1 MGRLSE
7 NAASFF
13 SELSQEY
20 FSQWRLYRLLSAL
33 ISALAIIP
41 AMIDYERSYDPTRGH
56 EECKILPIGI
66 LNRFIIVGFSFLGL
80 LMLIPYRI
88 YYLKWLKNLPM
99 TYKEYPPTHKVGV
112 LEVME
117 MQRKRKWTD
126 HILEDGTWFQIVLL
140 LIMPIPGFEGTFSI
154 SQQILFTQT
163 KVCYYWTELFYA
175 LMFLRLPNLAV
186 ASLNYGKF
194 QSDLARATAE
204 KYGVKINTAF
214 SVKCYIGANAM
225 FILVFFFLIP
235 GVLMFGTLLRIFERP
250 MLAFQ
255 DFDSLENSCWNIII
269 TMTTVGYGDTFP
281 ASILGRT
288 MVVFSIFWGGI
299 ILSLTFVTV
308 GSVLQLKEN
317 ERKAYNAI
325 VMGREAACAINGA
338 IVTAKHDSKNK
349 NAWARIRTRLRGFLA
364 MKSLDASNETFIVH
378 ATNNLSSKLRHSE
391 AKAERIHLKLE
402 KLLATL

>member
-20 FSQWRLYRLLSAL
+20 FSQLRFYKLLSSL
-33 ISALAIIP
+33 IAALAIVP
-41 AMIDYERSYDPTRGH
+41 AMIDYERSYDPARAHT
-56 EECKILPIGI
+56 ECSMTPIGI
-66 LNRFIIVGFSFLGL
+66 INRFIIVGFSVTAIL
-80 LMLIPYRI
+80 LLIPYRI
-88 YYLKWLKNLPM
+88 YYLKWLKNLPL

-117 MQRKRKWTD
+117 MQRKRKLAD
-126 HILEDGTWFQIVLL
+126 HFVEDGLWIQIVLF
-140 LIMPIPGFEGTFSI
+140 LIMPIPGFEGTFKI
-154 SQQILFTQT
+154 PQQILFQQT
-163 KVCYYWTELFYA
+163 EVCYYWTEVFYA
-175 LMFLRLPNLAV
+175 LMFLRLPNLAIS
-186 ASLNYGKF
+186 SLNYGKY
-194 QSDLARATAE
+194 QTDLARATAE
-204 KYGVKINTAF
+204 KYGMKINAAF
-214 SVKCYIGANAM
+214 SIKCYIGANAM

-250 MLAFQ
+250 MLAYQ

-325 VMGREAACAINGA
+325 VQGRHAAYAINGA
-338 IVTAKHDSKNK
+338 ILTAKHDNKNK
-349 NAWARIRTRLRGFLA
+349 GAWANVRTKLRGFLA
-364 MKSLDASNETFIVH
+364 LKSMDSDNETFIVH

-391 AKAERIHLKLE
+391 AKAERIHLKLA